1 MAVVKTFFGEGSENM
16 SDSKAAKPSL
26 FKRIGNLIT
35 DTNGNMR
42 WQAAL
47 MCVAVLVGAIA
58 IVGSNVGEVV
68 SIRQSLLHNHPS
80 GVAQGTKQ
88 VRKALSGSDV
98 LRAHWDDVKG
108 TGLFS
113 QVARCNTK

>member
-1 MAVVKTFFGEGSENM
+1 MVEEV
-16 SDSKAAKPSL
+16 DKAAKPAKPSL

-47 MCVAVLVGAIA
+47 MCITVLVVVIG

-80 GVAQGTKQ
+80 GITQGTKQ
-88 VRKALSGSDV
+88 VRNSLSGSDV

-108 TGLFS
+108 TGLLS
-113 QVARCNTK
+113 QCSSIAVSFVLTISILW

>member
-1 MAVVKTFFGEGSENM
+1 M
-16 SDSKAAKPSL
+16 SVDSKAAKPSL

-35 DTNGNMR
+35 DANGNMR

-47 MCVAVLVGAIA
+47 MCITVLVGVICV
-58 IVGSNVGEVV
+58 VGSNVGEVV

-80 GVAQGTKQ
+80 GIAKGTKK
-88 VRKALSGSDV
+88 VRDALSGSDV

-108 TGLFS
+108 TGLTCYHGTS
-113 QVARCNTK
+113 ALANDSS